1 MPGEQKKS
9 NALGL
14 YVIASNRLDFVTT
27 FAAVNVILNIYLNF
41 LGGYHDKDAS
51 NENPLTI

>member
-1 MPGEQKKS
+1 MHLMPGEQKKS

-27 FAAVNVILNIYLNF
+27 FAASERYIEYILKLSGR
-41 LGGYHDKDAS
+41 LS
-51 NENPLTI
+51 